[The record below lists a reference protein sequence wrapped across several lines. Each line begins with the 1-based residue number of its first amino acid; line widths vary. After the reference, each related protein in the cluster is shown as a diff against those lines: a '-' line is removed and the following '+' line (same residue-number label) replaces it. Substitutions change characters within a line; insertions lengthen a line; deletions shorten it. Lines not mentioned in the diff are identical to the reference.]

1 MPEHEITL
9 PIMIEPIV
17 IDFYYSC
24 HGGKGI
30 VVVDPLLLNE
40 AVHHQ
45 PRLVFDHHAQLVLLE
60 LEHPL

>member
-9 PIMIEPIV
+9 PVMIEPIV

-40 AVHHQ
+40 AAPYV
-45 PRLVFDHHAQLVLLE
+45 
-60 LEHPL
+60 